1 MQTTAGSG
9 VNVAEEKI
17 FGVQINGIKQ
27 WGLALASMDAHIR
40 KNMEAALFRAGVK
53 VQARAQEILTEKG
66 HVVTGNL
73 RRSLMTE
80 SFVDPS
86 GKGWFVR
93 VAADTDRLAEGYL
106 AQKEGKIADNAE
118 RGSGNRLSIGTFVYY
133 APFVELLPD
142 GGYMLPARLE
152 MQEQVVRDISD
163 VIDKSIEVYNR
174 KAKSK

>member
-1 MQTTAGSG
+1 M
-9 VNVAEEKI
+9 AEKV

-27 WGLALASMDAHIR
+27 WQLALASMDDYIR
-40 KNMEAALFRAGVK
+40 KNMEAAMFRAGVK
-53 VQARAQEILTEKG
+53 VQVRAQEILTEKQ

-73 RRSLMTE
+73 RRSLMTQ
-80 SFVDPS
+80 SSVDPS

-93 VAADTDRLAEGYL
+93 ISADTDRLEAGY
-106 AQKEGKIADNAE
+106 GKSKGGGGDEPID
-118 RGSGNRLSIGTFVYY
+118 SGANELSVGTFVYY

-152 MQEQVVRDISD
+152 KQEEVVKDLSD

-174 KAKSK
+174 KAKQK